1 MDYDYG
7 GMHGSGWG
15 LMLLMMLVF
24 WGLLVA
30 LIVWLARSRDS
41 DSSSSEP
48 RRPGSPTAEDVLALR
63 YARGDID
70 EEEFERRRAALER
83 AAAGL

>member
-15 LMLLMMLVF
+15 LMVVMMLVF

-30 LIVWLARSRDS
+30 LIVWLLRSRDS
-41 DSSSSEP
+41 GPSGT
-48 RRPGSPTAEDVLALR
+48 RRPGTPSAEDVLALR
-63 YARGDID
+63 YARDEID
-70 EEEFERRRAALER
+70 EEEFERRRSALER

>member
-15 LMLLMMLVF
+15 LMVVMMLVF

-30 LIVWLARSRDS
+30 LIVWLLRSRDS
-41 DSSSSEP
+41 GPSAGT
-48 RRPGSPTAEDVLALR
+48 RRPGTPSAEDVLALR
-63 YARGDID
+63 YARGEID
-70 EEEFERRRAALER
+70 EEEFERRRSALER